1 MSLGSISNREISQ
14 KIGFCGLAAASK
26 TISGGL
32 GGPVAEF
39 VNRHV
44 DFRDTADKNVKQI
57 MIGGLKPLEGPEP
70 QKCSL

>member
-44 DFRDTADKNVKQI
+44 DFRDTADKNCQADHDWWFET
-57 MIGGLKPLEGPEP
+57 IGGP
-70 QKCSL
+70 